1 MANELKWI
9 LLLHVGATLM
19 MTGIIWIIQVV
30 HYPLFN
36 RVGAPTYIAY
46 QSAHMNLIT
55 LVVGPLML
63 IEAGTGL
70 LLALMQSDGIPP
82 TLTWIGLALIAVVWL
97 ITMFVNTPQHVA
109 LSGGYDA
116 AIHNA
121 LVTSNWIRTLAWSA
135 RGVIVLVMVAG
146 VMH

>member
-1 MANELKWI
+1 MANEMKWI
-9 LLLHVGATLM
+9 LLVHVGATLM
-19 MTGIIWIIQVV
+19 MAGIIWLIQIV
-30 HYPLFN
+30 HYPLFD
-36 RVGAPTYIAY
+36 RVGGSTYIAY
-46 QSAHMNLIT
+46 QTAHMNLIT

-63 IEAGTGL
+63 VEAGTGL

-82 TLTWIGLALIAVVWL
+82 TLTWIGFALIAVVWL
-97 ITMFVNTPQHVA
+97 MTLFVNAPQHVA

-135 RGVIVLVMVAG
+135 RAVLVLVMVAG
-146 VMH
+146 VMR